1 MSDWEPRPQAQ
12 DDLRG
17 RLEAARAVP
26 NSEFRG
32 ALRRHLIARDP
43 GYGSRPANLR
53 AMVFAYVAAGLAL
66 LAVGVLQA
74 SGQL

>member
-1 MSDWEPRPQAQ
+1 
-12 DDLRG
+12 
-17 RLEAARAVP
+17 
-26 NSEFRG
+26 
-32 ALRRHLIARDP
+32 LRRHLIARDP